1 MIPTSKQSAPAASR
15 AARPWLLAL
24 PLSALVAC
32 GSSRGPKV
40 EPPPPG
46 SGDKQAAAVA
56 DAQAAAR
63 QGVVDDLYEQWRY
76 DYVLYRK
83 AVEDALAREAA
94 AKQPEAADP
103 VRSLDEILRESD
115 PEAHN
120 PDVKRLFDQWLAQSQ
135 KYDSRL
141 RQLAN
146 DPDADPR
153 SPLRPE
159 VREAL
164 VPPKAPAGQ

>member
-1 MIPTSKQSAPAASR
+1 MIPTRTSSLTRP
-15 AARPWLLAL
+15 ARPWRFAFPLLAV
-24 PLSALVAC
+24 AAC
-32 GSSRGPKV
+32 GGPGGPKV
-40 EPPPPG
+40 ESPPPG
-46 SGDKQAAAVA
+46 SGEQQAAAVA

-76 DYVLYRK
+76 DYVMYRK
-83 AVEDALAREAA
+83 AVEDTLARDAAAREA
-94 AKQPEAADP
+94 EAADP
-103 VRSLDEILRESD
+103 VRSLDEILKESD
-115 PEAHN
+115 PELHH

-135 KYDSRL
+135 KYDTRL

-164 VPPKAPAGQ
+164 VPPKAAGGQ